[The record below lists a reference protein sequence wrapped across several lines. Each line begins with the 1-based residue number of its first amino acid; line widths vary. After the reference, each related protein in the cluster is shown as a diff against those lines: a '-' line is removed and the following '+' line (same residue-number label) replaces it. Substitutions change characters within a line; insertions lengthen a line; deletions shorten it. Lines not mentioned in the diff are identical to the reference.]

1 LQETDGGFKEKRF
14 AAGTFIGPAFDDILP

>member
-14 AAGTFIGPAFDDILP
+14 AAGTFIGPAFDNILP